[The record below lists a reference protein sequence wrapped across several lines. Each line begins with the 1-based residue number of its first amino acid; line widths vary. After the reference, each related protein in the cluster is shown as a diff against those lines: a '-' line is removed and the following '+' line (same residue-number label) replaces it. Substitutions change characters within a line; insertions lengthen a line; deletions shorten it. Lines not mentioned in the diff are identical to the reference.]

1 MTTPLSRYYPMLPSG
16 LEGLIDLALDL
27 RFSWNHE
34 ADALWKQLNQEVW
47 HMTHN
52 PWLVLQSV
60 SRQTLDKLKENK
72 EFHAAVHS
80 LLETQKKI
88 ANSELWY
95 ARRHRESPLKNIVY
109 FCMEFGLSEAL
120 PIYSGGLGLLA
131 GDHLKAASE
140 LGIPLTGVGI
150 LYQSG
155 YFRQAVDEEGNQ
167 IAMYP
172 ANNTSELPVTQVRD
186 ASGEWLRL
194 HLPLFPGRNVWVRV
208 WQARIGGITL
218 YLLDTNDPLN
228 SPMDRCISTELYGG
242 GLEQRLQQEILLGI
256 GGWHLLKALKIEPD
270 VCHLN
275 EGHAALVVLAR
286 AKSFMRAHD
295 VTFEEA
301 LAVTRAGNLFTTHT
315 PVKAGFDRFPRHL
328 VERYLGTYASEGLHI
343 TLDALMELARGA
355 DEGPDAPFNMAYLAI
370 RGSHAINGV
379 SRLHGQVSQG
389 LFVNLFPAWPM
400 TEIPVGHVT
409 NGVHVP
415 SWESAPSLTFWN
427 NACGH
432 DRWDD
437 ELQGMEERIRKQ
449 SDADLWHLRMDN
461 RHRLVNYV
469 RSYDEQHQ
477 IGSVSPD
484 RLQIEPL
491 FDANILTIGFAR
503 RFATYKRPNLLL
515 RDPDRLVRILNHPDR
530 PVQLII
536 AGKAH
541 PADRF
546 GQDMVRAWVQFCRR
560 PDVRQRAIYIS
571 DYDML
576 LAERMVQG
584 VDVWLNNPRRPWEA
598 SGTSGMKVLVNGG
611 LNLSVQDGWWAEAY
625 DPAVGWSL
633 GDGMEHAEEYN
644 EHLDATEAEE
654 LYRLLE
660 NEVVP
665 DFYQRDSQ
673 GIPLAWVK
681 RMRESMARLT
691 PFFSTNRMVREYT
704 EKYYIPLAD
713 GYARR
718 SQNGGRQGRDLVSW
732 RRALNRGRG
741 TVRFGRRIIEDLDNG
756 QRRFSIPVYLGDV
769 SAEHVAVQL
778 FADNP
783 KQAPTI
789 INLRRHLPLLGAV
802 NGYSYVGEVAA
813 DRPAEH
819 YTPRVVPANPNAS
832 IPLDNSWIVWDT

>member
-1 MTTPLSRYYPMLPSG
+1 
-16 LEGLIDLALDL
+16 
-27 RFSWNHE
+27 
-34 ADALWKQLNQEVW
+34 
-47 HMTHN
+47 
-52 PWLVLQSV
+52 
-60 SRQTLDKLKENK
+60 
-72 EFHAAVHS
+72 
-80 LLETQKKI
+80 
-88 ANSELWY
+88 
-95 ARRHRESPLKNIVY
+95 
-109 FCMEFGLSEAL
+109 
-120 PIYSGGLGLLA
+120 
-131 GDHLKAASE
+131 
-140 LGIPLTGVGI
+140 
-150 LYQSG
+150 
-155 YFRQAVDEEGNQ
+155 
-167 IAMYP
+167 
-172 ANNTSELPVTQVRD
+172 
-186 ASGEWLRL
+186 
-194 HLPLFPGRNVWVRV
+194 
-208 WQARIGGITL
+208 ARIGGITL

-256 GGWHLLKALKIEPD
+256 GGWHLLQALKIEPD

-295 VTFEEA
+295 CTFEEA
-301 LAVTRAGNLFTTHT
+301 LTITRAGNLFTTHT

-328 VERYLGTYASEGLHI
+328 VERYLGKYASEGLHI
-343 TLDALMELARGA
+343 TLDAMMELARA
-355 DEGPDAPFNMAYLAI
+355 PDEGPDAPFNMAYLAI

-389 LFVNLFPAWPM
+389 LFVNLFPSWPLA
-400 TEIPVGHVT
+400 EIPVGHVT

-415 SWESAPSLTFWN
+415 SWESPPSLAFWDK
-427 NACGH
+427 ACGH
-432 DRWDD
+432 NRWDD
-437 ELQGMEERIRKQ
+437 ELQGMEERIRQ
-449 SDADLWHLRMDN
+449 LSDADLWRLRMDN

-469 RSYDEQHQ
+469 RSYDEQNQ
-477 IGSVSPD
+477 IGSTSPD

-515 RDPDRLVRILNHPDR
+515 RDPDRLVRILNHPER

-541 PADRF
+541 PVDRF

-633 GDGMEHAEEYN
+633 GDGMEHAEEHN
-644 EHLDATEAEE
+644 EQLDAAEAEE

-660 NEVVP
+660 NEIVLE
-665 DFYQRDSQ
+665 FYQRDAQ
-673 GIPLAWVK
+673 GVPAAWVK

-704 EKYYIPLAD
+704 EKYYIPLTE
-713 GYARR
+713 GYGRRAR
-718 SQNGGRQGRDLVSW
+718 QGGRQGKELVAW

-741 TVRFGRRIIEDLDNG
+741 MVRFGGRTVEDLGSG
-756 QRRFSIPVYLGDV
+756 QRRLSVPVYLGDV
-769 SAEHVAVQL
+769 AAEHVAVQL
-778 FADNP
+778 YADNP
-783 KQAPTI
+783 KQEPTI
-789 INLRRHLPLLGAV
+789 ITLRRQHPLLGAV
-802 NGYSYVGEVAA
+802 NGYTYIGEVPA
-813 DRPAEH
+813 DRPVEH
-819 YTPRVVPANPNAS
+819 FTPRVVPANANAS
-832 IPLDNSWIVWDT
+832 IPLDVSWIVWDK